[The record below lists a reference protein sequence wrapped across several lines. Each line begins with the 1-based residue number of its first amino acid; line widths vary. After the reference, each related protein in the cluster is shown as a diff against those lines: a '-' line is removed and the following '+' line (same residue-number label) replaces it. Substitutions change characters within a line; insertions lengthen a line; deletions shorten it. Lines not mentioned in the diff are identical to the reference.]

1 MTTTKC
7 KLFFAFFGYTLAD
20 VCVQTLFVLLML
32 HTDLHH
38 YKAPP
43 VLPHHQLPL
52 YYCSAA

>member
-20 VCVQTLFVLLML
+20 VRVQTLFVLLML